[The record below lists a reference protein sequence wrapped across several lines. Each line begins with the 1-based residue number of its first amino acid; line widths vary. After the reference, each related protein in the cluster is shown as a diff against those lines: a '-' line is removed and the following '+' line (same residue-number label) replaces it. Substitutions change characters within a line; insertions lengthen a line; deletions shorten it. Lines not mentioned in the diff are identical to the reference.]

1 MLVAAHRVFWNN
13 GVAENSVARDS
24 NTVSLTAIAAFC
36 ANWRRPAAGYIDVFV
51 IMRWRKLRAEEGGRA
66 PAFLS
71 LDFQLMIL
79 FALPASLP
87 FSSWKGPSN
96 SFKKAKVTSF
106 WSRWPYS
113 QEPCCYLI
121 NQEGIVLLCSA
132 LSSVA
137 FFLLYLHCLHLRSCV
152 APIGSKMALSLVVPL
167 IRSHLSK
174 IEK

>member
-71 LDFQLMIL
+71 LDFQLIIL

-113 QEPCCYLI
+113 QELCCYQI
-121 NQEGIVLLCSA
+121 NQEELRCCVQLFPVLLFSCSICTA
-132 LSSVA
+132 CTCGAVWR
-137 FFLLYLHCLHLRSCV
+137 LLDQKWPW
-152 APIGSKMALSLVVPL
+152 A
-167 IRSHLSK
+167 
-174 IEK
+174 